1 MNRKTRGD
9 IAFDVFNYTLMTLLL
24 LTWLYPMWYCLIQ
37 SVSNTVIIST
47 REVWIVPRYF
57 TWINYKTVLA
67 DSRILT
73 AFSLSVRIT
82 LLGATMSVLC
92 NAAAAY
98 ALSKKELYARKTIT
112 TIILVSMYF
121 GGGLIPWYLL
131 MQGLHLNDSFWGFI
145 LPMLYSGYTIIV
157 MRTFFSSLP
166 PELEESAKID
176 GANELQR
183 FVMICLPL
191 SKAVLATMWLFAA
204 VSQWNNWMTG
214 DLLMTKPNLKPMS
227 TVLMEIITRNK
238 LNSSSGSGISGA
250 EVVTGAN
257 KPTST
262 GIKMAAVMVTVV
274 PILCVYPF
282 LQRFFAK
289 GVLVGSVKG

>member
-112 TIILVSMYF
+112 TNILVSMYF

>member
-1 MNRKTRGD
+1 
-9 IAFDVFNYTLMTLLL
+9 
-24 LTWLYPMWYCLIQ
+24 
-37 SVSNTVIIST
+37 
-47 REVWIVPRYF
+47 
-57 TWINYKTVLA
+57 
-67 DSRILT
+67 
-73 AFSLSVRIT
+73 
-82 LLGATMSVLC
+82 
-92 NAAAAY
+92 
-98 ALSKKELYARKTIT
+98 
-112 TIILVSMYF
+112 
-121 GGGLIPWYLL
+121 
-131 MQGLHLNDSFWGFI
+131 
-145 LPMLYSGYTIIV
+145 
-157 MRTFFSSLP
+157 
-166 PELEESAKID
+166 
-176 GANELQR
+176 
-183 FVMICLPL
+183 MICLPL

-204 VSQWNNWMTG
+204 VSQCNNWMTG